1 MEPKNRTH
9 SDWIQP
15 AATIGFAIAGAMWC
29 LWYVLHMPGVA
40 IDRSWSTPMLV
51 AVLILGCLFG
61 SKYAHNRGCQSVWA
75 IGLASGIVAGAV
87 NLLLL
92 GSKIVVQPSSTAEMA
107 QGANRLRPDALAIV
121 LGFLAACA
129 LAGAIAGLLASRTR
143 RRPQPEANWLG
154 LFAVITTMTMLPLVI
169 AGGIVTS
176 TESGMAVPDSVTTYG
191 SISFLFPLSLMA
203 EPRIFFEHTHRL
215 FGTLVGLTTIVL
227 ATWATIRARAWKS
240 AFLVVLLIAA
250 VVVPFALELGGSI
263 GKMPTIAWL
272 GLVAIGTLLALW
284 TATLTR
290 RSALAAGLLLLLVI
304 TQGLLGALR
313 VSEISTPLA
322 YAHGVLAQ
330 LVLASTAGIAAF
342 MVSSARRE
350 TLTDTTQSAASLL
363 VRIGPWAVGVTIV
376 QLILGAG
383 YRHTSSHLLLGLH
396 ALMALGV
403 GAIVLIVGIGLL
415 GADRDTPMGRR
426 TRRLGVALI
435 AAVSVQVLLG
445 ITALTLV
452 SSGPSRPIPQSTELA
467 EAHPLPALEAAF
479 TTAHQALGAAILALL
494 SALFVA
500 ARTTL
505 RRD

>member
-1 MEPKNRTH
+1 
-9 SDWIQP
+9 
-15 AATIGFAIAGAMWC
+15 
-29 LWYVLHMPGVA
+29 
-40 IDRSWSTPMLV
+40 
-51 AVLILGCLFG
+51 
-61 SKYAHNRGCQSVWA
+61 
-75 IGLASGIVAGAV
+75 
-87 NLLLL
+87 
-92 GSKIVVQPSSTAEMA
+92 
-107 QGANRLRPDALAIV
+107 
-121 LGFLAACA
+121 
-129 LAGAIAGLLASRTR
+129 
-143 RRPQPEANWLG
+143 
-154 LFAVITTMTMLPLVI
+154 
-169 AGGIVTS
+169 
-176 TESGMAVPDSVTTYG
+176 
-191 SISFLFPLSLMA
+191 
-203 EPRIFFEHTHRL
+203 
-215 FGTLVGLTTIVL
+215 
-227 ATWATIRARAWKS
+227 
-240 AFLVVLLIAA
+240 
-250 VVVPFALELGGSI
+250 
-263 GKMPTIAWL
+263 
-272 GLVAIGTLLALW
+272 GTLLALW
-284 TATLTR
+284 AATLTR